1 MPRTVAKRSASR
13 DLPWLSEAYERR
25 LREHPAE
32 RRRRGAF
39 MTPPELA
46 AIAVRESVD
55 RWRGRGAPIVLDP
68 SCGTGNLLVAAAE
81 RLLAK
86 GISSASVAARVR
98 GIEIDPE
105 AARIARTRLEAVLGG
120 GAAVRRALARG
131 IRCEDAVRVPAA
143 WMQCDVVI
151 ANPPFLG
158 QLRRGTVVDRASAA
172 RWRARVG
179 DAVRGYADP
188 AAAFLLLS
196 LRCLRAGGT
205 AAVIL
210 PRSLL
215 AAASVQEIRDE
226 ADRLARLER
235 IWMDDRFS
243 FDAGTRVCIVSMRAR
258 GARLSTS
265 PGHALV
271 VHGEVQASLPWRFW
285 KGRWSAAAAASAG
298 VPALEVRES
307 GRIGDL
313 AGVTA
318 DFRDQYY
325 GLRGALCDDRHAGRG
340 LNAMRPRTA
349 AIDRRASRMDRLPVI
364 TTGLIGWNRS
374 LWGERSARLLG
385 RVFAHPA
392 ARVPA
397 LLPRGEMR
405 GWLSAALHP
414 KILVATQTPVI
425 EAVVDP
431 RGELAPGV
439 PVIRLL
445 PHDAHDV
452 WPLAVAL
459 LAPATSAV
467 AWWRHAGAG
476 LSPKAIKLS
485 ARQVGELPL
494 PSDRVAWM
502 EAAQRLREA
511 QEARNDAER
520 RVALE
525 RFAESANMAYR
536 VPKSRRVAL
545 LRWWKPRA
553 WGTFTQ

>member
-1 MPRTVAKRSASR
+1 
-13 DLPWLSEAYERR
+13 LGEAYEQR

-39 MTPPELA
+39 MTPPQLA

-55 RWRGRGAPIVLDP
+55 RWSGRGVPTVLDP
-68 SCGTGNLLVAAAE
+68 ACGTGNLLVAAAE

-86 GISSASVAARVR
+86 GGSPAAVASHLK
-98 GIEIDPE
+98 GIEIDSE
-105 AARIARTRLEAVLGG
+105 AARIARTRLEVVLGG
-120 GAAVRRALARG
+120 GAAVRRALQRG
-131 IRCEDAVRVPAA
+131 IRCADAVRVPAA

-158 QLRRGTVVDRASAA
+158 QLRRGTAVDRAAAA
-172 RWRARVG
+172 RWRARLG

-196 LRCLRAGGT
+196 LRSLRSGGT

-210 PRSLL
+210 PRPLL

-243 FDAGTRVCIVSMRAR
+243 FDAGTRVCILGMRAH
-258 GARLSTS
+258 ARRATA
-265 PGHALV
+265 PGKHALV

-285 KGRWSAAAAASAG
+285 QGRWSAAAAASAG
-298 VPALEVRES
+298 VPALEVRQA

-340 LNAMRPRTA
+340 LNALRPRTA
-349 AIDRRASRMDRLPVI
+349 TIDRGASRMDRLPVI

-445 PHDAHDV
+445 PHDANDV
-452 WPLAVAL
+452 WPLAAAL
-459 LAPATSAV
+459 LAPATSAI

-485 ARQVGELPL
+485 ARQVAELPL
-494 PSDRVAWM
+494 PVDRRAWM
-502 EAAQRLREA
+502 DAAQRLREA
-511 QEARNDAER
+511 QEARGESE
-520 RVALE
+520 RVASLE

-536 VPKSRRVAL
+536 VPKSRRNAL

-553 WGTFTQ
+553 WGTFAQ

>member
-1 MPRTVAKRSASR
+1 MARTVANRGGSR
-13 DLPWLSEAYERR
+13 DPAWLGEAYEER
-25 LREHPAE
+25 LRANPTE

-39 MTPPELA
+39 MTPPQLAELA
-46 AIAVRESVD
+46 ARESVD
-55 RWRGRGAPIVLDP
+55 RWSGRGVPVVLDP
-68 SCGTGNLLVAAAE
+68 ACGTGNLLVAAAE
-81 RLLAK
+81 RL
-86 GISSASVAARVR
+86 SARGASPLVIAARLKGV
-98 GIEIDPE
+98 EIDAE
-105 AARIARTRLEAVLGG
+105 AARIARTRLEALLGG
-120 GAAVRRALARG
+120 GASVRRALARG
-131 IRCEDAVRVPAA
+131 IRVADTVRVPAS
-143 WMQCDVVI
+143 WLRCDVVV

-158 QLRRGTVVDRASAA
+158 QLRRGTVVDRAAAA
-172 RWRARVG
+172 RWRARLG
-179 DAVRGYADP
+179 EAVRGYADP

-196 LRCLRAGGT
+196 VRSLRPGGR

-210 PRSLL
+210 PRPML
-215 AAASVQEIRDE
+215 AAASAQEIRDE
-226 ADRLARLER
+226 VDRVARLER

-243 FDAGTRVCIVSMRAR
+243 FDAGTRVCILSLSVPRI
-258 GARLSTS
+258 GARATS
-265 PGHALV
+265 HALTI
-271 VHGEVQASLPWRFW
+271 HGEVQATLPWKFW
-285 KGRWSAAAAASAG
+285 SGRWGAAAAASAG
-298 VPALEVRES
+298 VPALEVREG
-307 GRIGDL
+307 GRVGDL
-313 AGVTA
+313 ANVTA

-340 LNAMRPRTA
+340 LNALRPRTA
-349 AIDRRASRMDRLPVI
+349 AIDRVASRMDRLPVI
-364 TTGLIGWNRS
+364 TTGLIGWNHS
-374 LWGERSARLLG
+374 LWGQRPARLLG

-414 KILVATQTPVI
+414 KILLATQTPVI

-445 PHDAHDV
+445 PHDANDV
-452 WPLAVAL
+452 WPLAAAL
-459 LAPATSAV
+459 LAPATSAI

-485 ARQVGELPL
+485 ARQVAELPL
-494 PSDRVAWM
+494 PSDRVAWI

-520 RVALE
+520 MLALE
-525 RFAESANMAYR
+525 RFAESANVAYR
-536 VPKSRRVAL
+536 VPKSRRISL

-553 WGTFTQ
+553 WGTFSR

>member
-1 MPRTVAKRSASR
+1 
-13 DLPWLSEAYERR
+13 LSEAYEAR
-25 LREHPAE
+25 LRADPAA

-39 MTPPELA
+39 MTPPQLAQLA
-46 AIAVRESVD
+46 ARESVD
-55 RWRGRGAPIVLDP
+55 RWSGRGVPVVLDP
-68 SCGTGNLLVAAAE
+68 ACGTGNLLVAAAE
-81 RLLAK
+81 RLLARGGSPAAIASRLK
-86 GISSASVAARVR
+86 GVE
-98 GIEIDPE
+98 IEPE
-105 AARIARTRLEAVLGG
+105 AARIARTRLEALLGG
-120 GAAVRRALARG
+120 GAGVRRALARG
-131 IRCEDAVRVPAA
+131 IRVGDAVRVPAA
-143 WMQCDVVI
+143 WMRCDVVV

-158 QLRRGTVVDRASAA
+158 QLRRGTVVDRAAAA
-172 RWRARVG
+172 RWRARLG

-196 LRCLRAGGT
+196 VQALRRGGR

-210 PRSLL
+210 PRPML
-215 AAASVQEIRDE
+215 AAASAQEIRDE
-226 ADRLARLER
+226 VDRSVRLER

-243 FDAGTRVCIVSMRAR
+243 FDAGARVCILSLSAPSGAARA
-258 GARLSTS
+258 SS
-265 PGHALV
+265 PALV
-271 VHGEVQASLPWRFW
+271 IHGEVQATLPWKFW
-285 KGRWSAAAAASAG
+285 NGRWGAAAAASAG
-298 VPALEVRES
+298 VPALEVREG

-313 AGVTA
+313 ASVTA

-349 AIDRRASRMDRLPVI
+349 TIDRRASRMDRLPVI
-364 TTGLIGWNRS
+364 TTGLIGWNHS
-374 LWGERSARLLG
+374 LWGARPARLLG

-452 WPLAVAL
+452 WPLAAAL
-459 LAPATSAV
+459 LAPATSAI

-485 ARQVGELPL
+485 ARQVAELPL
-494 PSDRVAWM
+494 PADRRAWM
-502 EAAQRLREA
+502 DAAQRLREA
-511 QEARNDAER
+511 QEARGDAER
-520 RVALE
+520 MTALE
-525 RFAESANMAYR
+525 RFAESANLAYR
-536 VPKSRRVAL
+536 VPKSRRIAL

-553 WGTFTQ
+553 WGTFTR

>member
-1 MPRTVAKRSASR
+1 MARTVANRGGSR
-13 DLPWLSEAYERR
+13 DPAWLGEAYEER
-25 LREHPAE
+25 LRANPME

-39 MTPPELA
+39 MTPPQLA
-46 AIAVRESVD
+46 QLAVRESVD
-55 RWRGRGAPIVLDP
+55 RWSGRGVPAVLDP
-68 SCGTGNLLVAAAE
+68 ACGTGNLLVVAAE
-81 RLLAK
+81 RLLAR
-86 GISSASVAARVR
+86 GASPGAIAARLK
-98 GIEIDPE
+98 GIEIEAE
-105 AARIARTRLEAVLGG
+105 AARIARTRLEVVLGG
-120 GAAVRRALARG
+120 GPAVRRALQRG
-131 IRCEDAVRVPAA
+131 IRCADAVRVPAA

-158 QLRRGTVVDRASAA
+158 QLRRGTVVDRAAAA
-172 RWRARVG
+172 RWRARLG

-196 LRCLRAGGT
+196 VRSLRPGGR

-210 PRSLL
+210 PRPML
-215 AAASVQEIRDE
+215 AAASAQAIRDE
-226 ADRLARLER
+226 VDRVARLER

-243 FDAGTRVCIVSMRAR
+243 FDAGTRVCILSLSVPGVGMRVATR
-258 GARLSTS
+258 
-265 PGHALV
+265 ALTI
-271 VHGEVQASLPWRFW
+271 HGEVKATLPWKFW
-285 KGRWSAAAAASAG
+285 GGRWGAAAAASAG
-298 VPALEVRES
+298 VPALEVRQV

-325 GLRGALCDDRHAGRG
+325 GLSGALCDDRHAGRG
-340 LNAMRPRTA
+340 LNALRPRTA
-349 AIDRRASRMDRLPVI
+349 TIDRGASRMDRLPVI

-414 KILVATQTPVI
+414 KILVATQTTVI

-452 WPLAVAL
+452 WPLAAAL
-459 LAPATSAV
+459 LAPATSAI

-485 ARQVGELPL
+485 ARQVAELPL
-494 PSDRVAWM
+494 PVDRRAWM
-502 EAAQRLREA
+502 DAAQRLREA
-511 QEARNDAER
+511 QEARGESE
-520 RVALE
+520 RVASLE

-536 VPKSRRVAL
+536 VPKSRRNAL